1 MVDHCLQLNDPQPTT
16 NAFASVTNSISPRQ
30 KQYKKNVSTEKI
42 NAARG
47 LLQELKG
54 HGGGAAVAA
63 MGDGPAASAADMPAL
78 VGALER
84 LVEAYIELAMV
95 GVDTFGLACFRL
107 RLPFLFLGVSRL
119 PS

>member
-1 MVDHCLQLNDPQPTT
+1 MIFCQPATK
-16 NAFASVTNSISPRQ
+16 NAPTRVTFSCAPTVE
-30 KQYKKNVSTEKI
+30 QYKQNVSTEKI
-42 NAARG
+42 QAARG

-63 MGDGPAASAADMPAL
+63 VGAGPAASAADMHAL

-95 GVDTFGLACFRL
+95 GVDRFRL
-107 RLPFLFLGVSRL
+107 SFFGFVRPFFSCLGCVPRTSC
-119 PS
+119 